1 MINYA
6 KEQIWRFI
14 LNEIKNKTFTY
25 ERANLE
31 MVKYDLNT
39 SLFNQWLL
47 EMETEGLI
55 KIPNLILAF
64 NQPFRIQSSDDGIE
78 ISINGEVIKF
88 KSDCSAE
95 ELIKLKVP
103 NIFNKGGGF
112 PFLKT
117 FSVTDY
123 GLQWLKNGDS
133 KL

>member
-78 ISINGEVIKF
+78 ISIN
-88 KSDCSAE
+88 
-95 ELIKLKVP
+95 
-103 NIFNKGGGF
+103 
-112 PFLKT
+112 
-117 FSVTDY
+117 
-123 GLQWLKNGDS
+123 
-133 KL
+133 